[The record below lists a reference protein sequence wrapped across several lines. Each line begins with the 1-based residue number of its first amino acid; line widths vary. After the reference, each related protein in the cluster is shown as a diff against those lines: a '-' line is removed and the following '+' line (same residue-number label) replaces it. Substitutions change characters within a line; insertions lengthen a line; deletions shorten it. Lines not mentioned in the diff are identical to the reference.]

1 MIVICVE
8 DSWRAADNI
17 IIPASEKPVKDC
29 LYEVTGDEMKQI
41 NVTVSIGVATKTMRM
56 YQLREMP
63 KDNWYDADN
72 FREVDINISDIEVK
86 EEAN

>member
-1 MIVICVE
+1 
-8 DSWRAADNI
+8 
-17 IIPASEKPVKDC
+17 
-29 LYEVTGDEMKQI
+29 
-41 NVTVSIGVATKTMRM
+41 MRM

-86 EEAN
+86 EEAYNELIVY